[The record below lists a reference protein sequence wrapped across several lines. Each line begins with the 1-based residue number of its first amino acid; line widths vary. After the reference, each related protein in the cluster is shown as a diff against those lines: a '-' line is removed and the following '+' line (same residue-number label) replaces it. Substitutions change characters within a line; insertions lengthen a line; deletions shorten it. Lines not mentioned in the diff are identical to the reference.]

1 MSESTLA
8 DALGLEPEEWSARL
22 EGWAMPRYRGEQVF
36 RALHQGRLEA
46 WSELRQL
53 PPAARGQLAEAF
65 PLTLPRIARRI
76 ESTDGAIRYLLS
88 LADGEQIE
96 AVYLPDEVFDAAG
109 GVVRRRTTFCISSQ
123 AGCAVNCQFCMTA
136 TLGLRR
142 SLTAG
147 EIVGQVLRLLGEH
160 GLRPGRGLDRV
171 NLVFMGMGEP
181 FLNYDQVVRAIRVLT
196 RAEGAG
202 IAPRRITVSTAGIV
216 DKIRRWGQ
224 EAFPRA
230 RPNLAI
236 SLNASS
242 DAQRQRLMPLNRGQG
257 GLDALLAAVRELPL
271 GPREYVT
278 FEYVLL
284 AGENDQPAD
293 AERVLEL
300 LRGLRAKVNL
310 IAWNA
315 GGGLPFAAPAP
326 EAVLALQ
333 RRLIAGGIA
342 TYIRRPRGRDIY
354 AACGQLAK
362 S

>member
-1 MSESTLA
+1 MPAVAPAE
-8 DALGLEPEEWSARL
+8 ALGLEPEEWSSRL
-22 EGWAMPRYRGEQVF
+22 EAWALPRYRGQQVF
-36 RALHQGRLEA
+36 RALHQERLEV
-46 WSELRQL
+46 WSDLRQL
-53 PPAARGQLAEAF
+53 PLDARERLAADF
-65 PLTLPRIARRI
+65 PLRRPRIARRI
-76 ESTDGAIRYLLS
+76 ASADGTIRYLLS

-109 GVVRRRTTFCISSQ
+109 APLRRRTTFCISSQ

-147 EIVGQVLRLLGEH
+147 EIVAQVLCLLGEH
-160 GLRPGRGLDRV
+160 GLCPGRGLDRV

-181 FLNYDQVVRAIRVLT
+181 FLNYDNVVRAIRVLT
-196 RAEGAG
+196 RPEGAAL
-202 IAPRRITVSTAGIV
+202 APRRITVSTAGIV
-216 DKIRRWGQ
+216 EKIRRWGR
-224 EAFPRA
+224 EEFPRG

-242 DAQRQRLMPLNRGQG
+242 DEQRQRLMPLHRGQG
-257 GLDALLAAVRELPL
+257 GLEALLAAARELPL

-284 AGENDQPAD
+284 AGVNDQLGDAD
-293 AERVLEL
+293 RVLARL
-300 LRGLRAKVNL
+300 GGLRAKVNL

-315 GGGLPFAAPAP
+315 GGSLPFAAP
-326 EAVLALQ
+326 ERESVLAFQ

>member
-1 MSESTLA
+1 MPAVAVS
-8 DALGLEPEEWSARL
+8 DALSLEPEEWSVRL
-22 EGWAMPRYRGEQVF
+22 AAWDLPRYRGQQVF
-36 RALHQGRLEA
+36 RALHQELLED
-46 WSELRQL
+46 WSRLRQL
-53 PPAARGQLAEAF
+53 PQDTRERLAEAF
-65 PLTLPRIARRI
+65 PLSLPRVSRRI
-76 ESTDGAIRYLLS
+76 VSADGAIRYLLS

-109 GVVRRRTTFCISSQ
+109 APLRRRTTFCISSQ

-142 SLTAG
+142 SLTSG
-147 EIVGQVLRLLGEH
+147 EIVGEVLRLLGEH
-160 GLRPGRGLDRV
+160 DLRPGRGLDRV

-181 FLNYDQVVRAIRVLT
+181 FLNYDNVVRAIRVLT
-196 RAEGAG
+196 RPEGAAL
-202 IAPRRITVSTAGIV
+202 APRRITVSTAGIV
-216 DKIRRWGQ
+216 DKIRLWGR
-224 EAFPRA
+224 EAFPRG

-242 DAQRQRLMPLNRGQG
+242 DEQRQRLMPLNRGQG
-257 GLDALLAAVRELPL
+257 GLEALFAAARELPL

-284 AGENDQPAD
+284 AGVNDAPAD
-293 AERVLEL
+293 ADRVFAL
-300 LRGLRAKVNL
+300 LQGMRAKVNL

-315 GGGLPFAAPAP
+315 GGTLPFAAP
-326 EAVLALQ
+326 EREQVLAFQ
-333 RRLIAGGIA
+333 RRLVAGGVP